1 MKLLSIVLFAVIIG
15 GCSQFTVN
23 ATMCDQINLEDPN
36 TQNIPEECR
45 VYKEED
51 ADKSTYPEDKR
62 PIEVDQE
69 FQIGK

>member
-1 MKLLSIVLFAVIIG
+1 MKLFSIVLFAIIIS

-23 ATMCDQINLEDPN
+23 ATMCEELMKDPN

-51 ADKSTYPEDKR
+51 ADKSTYPKDKR